1 MGIRIALGAQ
11 RRHIRVARRNAGRG
25 ARRHRRPIA
34 IVGAVVLAPLVQP
47 LLFQTQARSVAVYAL
62 VSFLVLVV
70 AALASLIPADACG
83 ACKSDVGDSIRVIW
97 RATLLPLVACASSI
111 SAQGADSNGR
121 AAARIIG
128 VFDSQTG
135 APLDGVQVRDAFSGA
150 YKVTT
155 ATGTARLDF
164 LTFRGGATFVQLR
177 KLGYAPKEIIV
188 SRADTIPITETMEP
202 LAMLPRVTTTA
213 RYRLERDPGKWDGF
227 EDRCRTGS
235 GTCIR
240 SEDLERQPSASIADF
255 LIRAPG
261 VTIGACG
268 SAAGR
273 NDQCGHIA
281 MKPTTI
287 PPAYCHADVLRR
299 WVRMEP
305 QGGRAGG
312 PNAWP
317 AGWCAVYAGERES
330 ASRSIRPSEIA
341 RCDSPAIRHA
351 GRS

>member
-1 MGIRIALGAQ
+1 M
-11 RRHIRVARRNAGRG
+11 
-25 ARRHRRPIA
+25 
-34 IVGAVVLAPLVQP
+34 
-47 LLFQTQARSVAVYAL
+47 S
-62 VSFLVLVV
+62 
-70 AALASLIPADACG
+70 
-83 ACKSDVGDSIRVIW
+83 W
-97 RATLLPLVACASSI
+97 RATLLLLVACASSI

-128 VFDSQTG
+128 VFDLQTG

-150 YKVTT
+150 YRVTT

-164 LTFRGGATFVQLR
+164 LAFRGGATFVQLR

-188 SRADTIPITETMEP
+188 SRADTMPITETMEP
-202 LAMLPRVTTTA
+202 LAVLPRVTTTA

-255 LIRAPG
+255 LVRAPG

-287 PPAYCHADVLRR
+287 PPAYCMPTFFVDGFEWNPRVGAPVDLT
-299 WVRMEP
+299 P
-305 QGGRAGG
+305 GQ
-312 PNAWP
+312 P
-317 AGWCAVYAGERES
+317 AGAPFTPGNVKAVEIY
-330 ASRSIRPSEIA
+330 PSE
-341 RCDSPAIRHA
+341 RNRPLRFTGDPTCGAIVIWTK
-351 GRS
+351 